1 MYTTVL
7 TISAILFSIIY
18 VIMLIKEHR
27 RSFAKNKSH
36 ILDQRLKRNRLNAI
50 HYAFTYDTIRA
61 QERSKTED
69 YLYELFIKE
78 WEKQVKWCIKHRKP
92 IPDHFI
98 VYTDV
103 VRDLEL
109 IPEDVKE
116 FHIQEK
122 NINYH
127 FNTNN
132 FPYTEIIVQNSIYVE
147 TLDKIEKAKNA
158 ERTRT
163 CNA

>member
-1 MYTTVL
+1 MHTTIL
-7 TISAILFSIIY
+7 TIGAILFVIIY
-18 VIMLIKEHR
+18 VIIILKDRAQSMNR
-27 RSFAKNKSH
+27 NKQH
-36 ILDQRLKRNRLNAI
+36 LDKTLERNRLNAI
-50 HYAFTYDTIRA
+50 QYALAYDAIRA
-61 QERSKTED
+61 QELSKTED
-69 YLYELFIKE
+69 YLYKLFIKE
-78 WEKQVKWCIKHRKP
+78 WEKQIRWCIKHRKP

-109 IPEDVKE
+109 IPKDIKE

-127 FNTNN
+127 FATNN
-132 FPYTEIIVQNSIYVE
+132 FPYTEIIVQNSVYVE
-147 TLDKIEKAKNA
+147 ALDKIEKERNA
-158 ERTRT
+158 ERTST